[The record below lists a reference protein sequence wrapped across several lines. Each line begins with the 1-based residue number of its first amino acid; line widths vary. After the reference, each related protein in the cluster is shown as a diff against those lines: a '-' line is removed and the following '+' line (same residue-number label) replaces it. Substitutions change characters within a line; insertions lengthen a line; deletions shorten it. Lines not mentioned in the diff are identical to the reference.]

1 MFRDKESFGR
11 IICELS
17 LVNERCSL
25 NCRFGARYKFDA
37 VLNVFTFFEGEDLEV
52 GKIFSEQVLS
62 EFSPNLDLVLKV
74 EYPETVFLVN
84 GSHPEVFSANGS
96 HGIWAVEGGPSFE
109 NKGPVLQQ
117 LLQLLVCY
125 QVNNLL
131 SHRISLTLLLT

>member
-37 VLNVFTFFEGEDLEV
+37 DLNVFTFFEGEDLEV

-96 HGIWAVEGGPSFE
+96 HGIWAVEGGASFE
-109 NKGPVLQQ
+109 KRG
-117 LLQLLVCY
+117 
-125 QVNNLL
+125 
-131 SHRISLTLLLT
+131 

>member
-52 GKIFSEQVLS
+52 GKIFSEQVWLKWAFNEGFTHKSKNLRIKIKSINQISSKSKSLKIQLS
-62 EFSPNLDLVLKV
+62 KSM
-74 EYPETVFLVN
+74 T
-84 GSHPEVFSANGS
+84 
-96 HGIWAVEGGPSFE
+96 
-109 NKGPVLQQ
+109 
-117 LLQLLVCY
+117 
-125 QVNNLL
+125 
-131 SHRISLTLLLT
+131 